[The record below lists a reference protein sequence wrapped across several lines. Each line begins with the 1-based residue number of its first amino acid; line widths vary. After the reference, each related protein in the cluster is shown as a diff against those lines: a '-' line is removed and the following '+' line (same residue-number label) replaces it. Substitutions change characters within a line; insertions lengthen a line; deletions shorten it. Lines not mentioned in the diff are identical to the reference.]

1 MDNAGDQSSQ
11 LVTSSLGSQG
21 LPATIS
27 PAASLPAPPNNQQTI
42 LPNPQG
48 NVPSVAQAGDIMS
61 VVSTTPSSGAQVAVP
76 TQIKVRISYLYSRH
90 VIGFSTFITTDITAL
105 KLNPIKM
112 TLQFSRAIIFASS

>member
-1 MDNAGDQSSQ
+1 MDITGDQSSQLVTSSLGSQLVTSSLGNQ

-27 PAASLPAPPNNQQTI
+27 PAASLPAPSNNQQTI

-76 TQIKVRISYLYSRH
+76 TQIKVRISYLY
-90 VIGFSTFITTDITAL
+90 
-105 KLNPIKM
+105 LNLYNNRQNCIKIK
-112 TLQFSRAIIFASS
+112 SN